1 MSMGDIW
8 GWGGSTHG
16 RMGREHGGGVMYN
29 IIIGLPMV
37 LIHFEPLRRGQPL
50 YKGQKT

>member
-29 IIIGLPMV
+29 ICRPHNIIRLDVNV
-37 LIHFEPLRRGQPL
+37 LL
-50 YKGQKT
+50 